1 MDAARHER
9 IVDIFVRAKALPSE
23 QRRGL
28 IDEACAEDLGLRAE
42 IESLLAAD
50 EREVS
55 FLDAPREGGVVA
67 VIAGHDD
74 DALIGTRVGPYELR
88 RLVATGGMGVVYEAM
103 QQHPHRIVALKLM
116 RHGFSSASTLR
127 RFQLEAEMLGRLQ
140 HVGIAQVYDAGIHK
154 SPTGMQIPYFAMEL
168 IHGTALTEYAQQ
180 QRLGTRDRLA
190 LLASVCDAVEH
201 AHQKGV
207 IHRDL
212 KPANVLVDA
221 GGQPKVLDFGIA
233 RVTDADLGT
242 TTMPTSV
249 GQLLGTLP
257 YMSPEQTSGNP
268 ADLDTRSDV
277 YSLGVI
283 LYELLTDRLPYDLS
297 QHSIAGAVRVIQE
310 TEPIR
315 LSSINRVLRGDL
327 ETLAAKALEKDKEH
341 RYGSAAALA
350 ADILR
355 YLMDLPLSA
364 RPASTFY
371 QPRKFAKRNR
381 GLVAAASLC
390 LLLLVGGVTGTTM
403 GWVSSNR
410 ANRKLAEAVV
420 EATTQRDRAR
430 DSEAKATTEEAKATT
445 ELARSQEIA
454 EFMRSML
461 QSVNPAV
468 ARERDTTL
476 LREILERAVKKI
488 ESGELSDQSVVEAE
502 MRSTISETY
511 ASIGDNA
518 AALRVIE
525 PAIQM
530 ARAAPV
536 DQAASFLHA
545 RILYATTLVVWGRY
559 ADARAEFEQA
569 VAIHQGAGLPEDE
582 QAGVLYS
589 NFGGVQSH
597 LGNAE

>member
-1 MDAARHER
+1 
-9 IVDIFVRAKALPSE
+9 
-23 QRRGL
+23 
-28 IDEACAEDLGLRAE
+28 
-42 IESLLAAD
+42 
-50 EREVS
+50 
-55 FLDAPREGGVVA
+55 
-67 VIAGHDD
+67 
-74 DALIGTRVGPYELR
+74 
-88 RLVATGGMGVVYEAM
+88 MGVVYEAM